1 MENKETLEEAAERLY
16 PVNNT
21 GGMFMANRDEI
32 NNSLKQEGFIR
43 GAKWQ
48 QERSYSEEDM
58 RKAFIAGGNSC
69 IEEDDVYGSAYKKY
83 MEEWFEQ
90 FKKK

>member
-1 MENKETLEEAAERLY
+1 MTQKETLEEVAEKYVNINY
-16 PVNNT
+16 PNYIQPLEK
-21 GGMFMANRDEI
+21 AEAKED
-32 NNSLKQEGFIR
+32 FIA

-48 QERSYSEEDM
+48 AKRMYSEEDM

-69 IEEDDVYGSAYKKY
+69 IEEDDVYGSLYDAYMKD
-83 MEEWFEQ
+83 WFEQ